1 MLARAGQ
8 RGRVPSYAGS
18 ERARRTS
25 ERAGQRTRA
34 AHSAQISQRRAA
46 GNRPAQT
53 IPGIGQ
59 PVLHCGHP
67 SPPDPVQAV
76 APGCLAFF
84 PDAPAGTPVTGKR
97 AQPPAHHTDRL
108 PGRGRRDC
116 LPVTRRAAARRG
128 EAGPHRSRRSRH
140 WPFPV
145 LRCPAATGS
154 APTPGQRPAGA
165 DLPRPGAAV
174 VPAGR
179 AAPHPG
185 QPSRAC
191 TPATTGPSRSAC
203 PAQSLPPDSD
213 PPGTGHSGW
222 SQPQHVCCVSPGEN
236 LGGRLSSPAH
246 GGSGSARGYTTIL

>member
-1 MLARAGQ
+1 
-8 RGRVPSYAGS
+8 
-18 ERARRTS
+18 
-25 ERAGQRTRA
+25 
-34 AHSAQISQRRAA
+34 
-46 GNRPAQT
+46 
-53 IPGIGQ
+53 
-59 PVLHCGHP
+59 
-67 SPPDPVQAV
+67 VQAV

-179 AAPHPG
+179 AAP
-185 QPSRAC
+185 QPRPALPRLHTRHHRAQPFRLLRPKPPTGTLIPRHRPPAAGRSRC
-191 TPATTGPSRSAC
+191 TCAASAQ
-203 PAQSLPPDSD
+203 AR
-213 PPGTGHSGW
+213 T
-222 SQPQHVCCVSPGEN
+222 

-246 GGSGSARGYTTIL
+246 GGSGSAHGYTTIL